1 MVGILMV
8 SHGQMSQ
15 GIADSLHMIIGE
27 IEQLDYLGLYE
38 GADFDAFKETIHD
51 MAAELDSGDGVVVM
65 VDLFGAS
72 PYNAAAAN
80 MKAWMKEGHR
90 VRLLTGMN
98 LPMVIEAISQR
109 FSDASLDNL
118 YPIIM
123 DTAKAGVKE
132 LMQEL
137 GLEGA

>member
-8 SHGQMSQ
+8 SHGLMSE

-38 GADFDAFKETIHD
+38 GADFEVFKQSIHD
-51 MAAELDSGDGVVVM
+51 KVVELDTGDGVVVM

-72 PYNAAAAN
+72 PYNATASN
-80 MKAWMKEGHR
+80 MNAWMQEGHA

-98 LPMVIEAISQR
+98 LPMAIEAVSQR
-109 FSDASLDNL
+109 FSEVSLEDL
-118 YPIIM
+118 YPAIM
-123 DTAKAGVKE
+123 KTAKEEVKE

-137 GLEGA
+137 GM